1 MTMAYSYS
9 LFITVSKSKLESLS
23 SVYNVYRVSPGY
35 SISAQHLGKML
46 RRPAQP
52 SPGAGSNGT
61 IKTVSLGRPW
71 LGCRVGYG
79 CKYIPAQLSASKAD
93 HGHVIE
99 NCSVDPAHNLVRC
112 NVLTGT
118 YHELAAHY
126 LCRMLGMRTFICC

>member
-1 MTMAYSYS
+1 MSMPYSS
-9 LFITVSKSKLESLS
+9 FITVSKSKLESLS

-46 RRPAQP
+46 RRPAQPSP

-99 NCSVDPAHNLVRC
+99 NCSVDPAYNLVRC

-118 YHELAAHY
+118 YHE
-126 LCRMLGMRTFICC
+126 MLHTICAGCSA

>member
-1 MTMAYSYS
+1 MSMPYS
-9 LFITVSKSKLESLS
+9 LFITVSKSKLENLS
-23 SVYNVYRVSPGY
+23 SVYSIMFTGSHQDILFPPN
-35 SISAQHLGKML
+35 ISAKCYG
-46 RRPAQP
+46 AQP

-118 YHELAAHY
+118 YHE
-126 LCRMLGMRTFICC
+126 MLHTICAGCSA

>member
-1 MTMAYSYS
+1 MSMAYS

-46 RRPAQP
+46 RRPARP
-52 SPGAGSNGT
+52 SPGAGSKGT

-71 LGCRVGYG
+71 LGWAGVGYG

-99 NCSVDPAHNLVRC
+99 NCSVDLAHILVRC
-112 NVLTGT
+112 NVLTGS
-118 YHELAAHY
+118 YHEMAAHY
-126 LCRMLGMRTFICC
+126 LCRMLGLRTFISC

>member
-1 MTMAYSYS
+1 MCIMFTGSHQDI
-9 LFITVSKSKLESLS
+9 LFPP
-23 SVYNVYRVSPGY
+23 N
-35 SISAQHLGKML
+35 ISAKCCCAQPS
-46 RRPAQP
+46 PAQP
-52 SPGAGSNGT
+52 SQGAGSNGT

-126 LCRMLGMRTFICC
+126 LCRMLGMRTFISC

>member
-1 MTMAYSYS
+1 MTKWLIHIHCLSQYRSQNWRALAVCIMFTGSHQDI
-9 LFITVSKSKLESLS
+9 LFPP
-23 SVYNVYRVSPGY
+23 N
-35 SISAQHLGKML
+35 ISAKCCG
-46 RRPAQP
+46 AQP

-99 NCSVDPAHNLVRC
+99 NCSVDPAYNLVRC

-118 YHELAAHY
+118 YHE
-126 LCRMLGMRTFICC
+126 MLHTICAGCSA